1 MVPCAYAI
9 LYVLLTAPFSYL
21 ICEGKYSLVMN
32 SILPMKGTMNPIYV
46 KPRGTYLL
54 QAPFEGVGGAGLK
67 GDRGA
72 YIRGGGYLI

>member
-9 LYVLLTAPFSYL
+9 LYVLLAAPFSYL

-32 SILPMKGTMNPIYV
+32 SILKGTVNPMLSPGGLIYF
-46 KPRGTYLL
+46 KPHLRGL
-54 QAPFEGVGGAGLK
+54 GGGGLK
-67 GDRGA
+67 GDREA

>member
-32 SILPMKGTMNPIYV
+32 SILPMKGTVNPMLSPGGLIYF
-46 KPRGTYLL
+46 KPHLRGL
-54 QAPFEGVGGAGLK
+54 GGGLK

>member
-9 LYVLLTAPFSYL
+9 LYVLLAAPFSYL

-32 SILPMKGTMNPIYV
+32 SILPMKGTVPGDLFISSPIW
-46 KPRGTYLL
+46 
-54 QAPFEGVGGAGLK
+54 GGWGGDLRETGGLI
-67 GDRGA
+67 